1 MKVTTK
7 GQVTI
12 PQHIRRYLGVSA
24 HSEVDFLIRGREV
37 VIVSRVDEDAR
48 AGSRF
53 EAMRGSRSEGL
64 STDEWMRATRED

>member
-1 MKVTTK
+1 MKITTK

-37 VIVSRVDEDAR
+37 VLVSRGEEEKTA
-48 AGSRF
+48 ASRF

-64 STDEWMRATRED
+64 TTDAWMKATRDD

>member
-37 VIVSRVDEDAR
+37 VIVSRGKDEETTA
-48 AGSRF
+48 SRF
-53 EAMRGSRSEGL
+53 EAMRGSRNEGL